1 MEATAFRAAKQA
13 NLEELDL
20 ISLLPDEILGT
31 IISLLHI
38 EEGARTAILSRRW
51 RHLWRSSPLNLDD
64 GSHLW
69 FLPNARQVASKILS
83 EHQGD
88 GRCLKVRHIYGA
100 DFDGWIK
107 SPALDNLQ
115 EIDLRIGS
123 LPPSVLRFAPTL
135 RVAVFSCCSFFLK
148 DTPRTF
154 SFPHLKELSLS
165 SVAMREETLHS
176 VLSGCPVLES
186 LLIDNCT
193 GLRRLVINSQTLRSI
208 AVCDDGLMAK
218 QFDFIKVDHIDEI
231 VIQDAP
237 RLERFIRSL
246 QFKPTPIIRVIRA
259 PKLEILGPMTD
270 DITKFKLGTT
280 ASEEIADGS
289 LNTTMRSVKVL
300 HLNSVGP
307 NLSAVVRFLKLF
319 PCLEKLYIMNSR
331 KKTKKNR
338 QHPGTQDPIEC
349 LDHLKELVL
358 RIYRFGDKQELDFAK
373 FFVLNAEVLELMAFA
388 VHYNRHNVDRKIQ
401 HKLLKF
407 DSRAFPESL
416 TSSIVFFLSALIWA
430 YSPLLLNLIV
440 QLLRLL
446 SMPTP
451 RMEWLAPETVMFL
464 PMFLNSF

>member
-1 MEATAFRAAKQA
+1 MEATTLRPAKQPS
-13 NLEELDL
+13 LEELDL

-31 IISLLHI
+31 IISLLYI

-208 AVCDDGLMAK
+208 AVCDDGM
-218 QFDFIKVDHIDEI
+218 DEI
-231 VIQDAP
+231 VIEDAP
-237 RLERFIRSL
+237 RLERLIRSL
-246 QFKPTPIIRVIRA
+246 QFEPTPIIRVIRA
-259 PKLEILGPMTD
+259 PKLEILGPLTD
-270 DITKFKLGTT
+270 DFAKFKLETT
-280 ASEEIADGS
+280 APEEMTDGN

-307 NLSAVVRFLKLF
+307 NLGAVVRFLKLF
-319 PCLEKLYIMNSR
+319 PCLEKLYIMSCPKKNSR

-358 RIYRFGDKQELDFAK
+358 RIYRFGDKQEVDFAK
-373 FFVLNAEVLELMAFA
+373 FFVLNAEVLELMTFA
-388 VHYNRHNVDRKIQ
+388 VHYNRHNVDRKQQ

-407 DSRAFPESL
+407 DSRASL
-416 TSSIVFFLSALIWA
+416 GARVDTIVDYEHERFACRNNSHI
-430 YSPLLLNLIV
+430 
-440 QLLRLL
+440 L
-446 SMPTP
+446 SMDNPFGSSC
-451 RMEWLAPETVMFL
+451 EFCAQGY
-464 PMFLNSF
+464 

>member
-1 MEATAFRAAKQA
+1 MEATTHRPAKQP

-83 EHQGD
+83 EHQGG

-100 DFDGWIK
+100 DVDRWIE

-135 RVAVFSCCSFFLK
+135 RVAVFSCCSFFLE

-154 SFPHLKELSLS
+154 SFPHLKELSLT
-165 SVAMREETLHS
+165 SVTMREDTLHS

-218 QFDFIKVDHIDEI
+218 QFDFIKVDHMDEI
-231 VIQDAP
+231 VIEDAP

-246 QFKPTPIIRVIRA
+246 QFQPTPIIRVIRA
-259 PKLEILGPMTD
+259 PKLEILGPLTD
-270 DITKFKLGTT
+270 DIAKFELGTT
-280 ASEEIADGS
+280 VSEEMTDGS

-307 NLSAVVRFLKLF
+307 NLGAVVRFLKLF
-319 PCLEKLYIMNSR
+319 PCLEKLYIMSCPRKNSR
-331 KKTKKNR
+331 KKTKKNK

-358 RIYRFGDKQELDFAK
+358 RIYRFGDKQEVDFAK
-373 FFVLNAEVLELMAFA
+373 FFVLNAEVLELMTFA
-388 VHYNRHNVDRKIQ
+388 VHYDRHNVDRKQQ

-407 DSRAFPESL
+407 DSRASPGAQVD
-416 TSSIVFFLSALIWA
+416 TIVDYERERFACRNNSHI
-430 YSPLLLNLIV
+430 
-440 QLLRLL
+440 L
-446 SMPTP
+446 SMDSPFGSSCEYCTQGY
-451 RMEWLAPETVMFL
+451 
-464 PMFLNSF
+464 